1 MSKEKFK
8 KNKKALIGISIAV
21 AIVVIIIGV
30 IVVQGVMDAKQEMI
44 LNEELETISKKEV
57 GVDNFKT
64 DIKTT
69 GDYAKV
75 EETIK
80 NYLQEYSDAVK
91 AILDESKE
99 IENMQGV
106 VEKDKL
112 EERIN
117 QVQAIKTRIGDTIN
131 TMVEMTSEDYIKKEI
146 EQQNL
151 SQKYVDLYNKLML
164 EDVADELEESK
175 QEISTNKEKMDE
187 LFDAVIKTYN
197 YLLTHEDSWIIEDEQ
212 LLFYSTTELK
222 EYNQLVEEVQTKAN
236 SLASN

>member
-1 MSKEKFK
+1 MSKEKSK

-197 YLLTHEDSWIIEDEQ
+197 YLLTQ
-212 LLFYSTTELK
+212 KTAGLLKMNNYYSI
-222 EYNQLVEEVQTKAN
+222 VQPN
-236 SLASN
+236 